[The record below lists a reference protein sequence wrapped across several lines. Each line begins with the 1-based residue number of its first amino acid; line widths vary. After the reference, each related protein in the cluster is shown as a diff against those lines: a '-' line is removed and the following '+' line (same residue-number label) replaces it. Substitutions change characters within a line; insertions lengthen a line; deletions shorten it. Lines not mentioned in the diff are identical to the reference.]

1 MEENIMNLEYVNNNL
16 TQIGIHLDQAS
27 KVKGGKIKPSQ
38 ETAQIGLNQL
48 KKLSTPIDFKI
59 KQIDHHDLLNI
70 PVFQFYTKLT
80 STTGK
85 GLDADLAKASAIME
99 FIERYSWKQFL
110 HSNQEEI
117 VYTTIDELNN
127 TGFNEEYFTNNLADS
142 AVIKKNFFKIKKI
155 KMRWVKAYS
164 ISNDRFIW
172 YPLSWHNAV
181 NLSNGLASGNSFTEA
196 IVQAICEVIER
207 HIYSKIVY
215 SEKILPTVDV
225 NVSQWPRV
233 KTLLDKFKSNG
244 VDLILKD
251 MTDSIKIPTIFAWA
265 HDDSCD
271 IVKDICGMGT
281 HLSSEEATIRAITE
295 CAQARSSLLQERSS
309 FVNPKN
315 LDYYYMKKNKKGRM
329 LFNNDEFYKR
339 MAKNS
344 KYINSSEIE
353 DLHSSDILDDFKVL
367 ISLLKKESH
376 EIFIVNKT
384 HPELC
389 IPTIRVFIPSL
400 KCYISPSDI
409 PVSLDSILAHVYL
422 DIHDINNAIIYLKKT
437 GNEFLLKKAYL
448 LDKFQKNVISNK
460 ECITKLEETIIG
472 NIINIK
478 EKYCLSKNIKVS
490 MDPNGGKISLVNTES
505 KLCAKIETTSFKYLE
520 ELEEKNIKQIVKENQ
535 SLKEFDKYQFYDF
548 LDSLLFAGFIEF
560 SKK

>member
-1 MEENIMNLEYVNNNL
+1 MNLEYVNNNL

-27 KVKGGKIKPSQ
+27 KMKGGKIKTSQ

-48 KKLSTPIDFKI
+48 KKLSTHVDFKI
-59 KQIDHHDLLNI
+59 KQINHHDFLNI

-85 GLDADLAKASAIME
+85 GLDGDLAKASAIME
-99 FIERYSWKQFL
+99 FIERYSWKQYL
-110 HSNQEEI
+110 HSNQEKI

-127 TGFNEEYFTNNLADS
+127 IGFNEEYFTNNLADS
-142 AVIKKNFFKIKKI
+142 FVIKRNFFKIKKI

-225 NVSQWPRV
+225 NASQWPRV
-233 KTLLDKFKSNG
+233 KILLDKFKSNG

-251 MTDSIKIPTIFAWA
+251 MTDCIKIPTIFAWA

-353 DLHSSDILDDFKVL
+353 DLQSSDILDDLKVL

-437 GNEFLLKKAYL
+437 GDEFLLKKVYL
-448 LDKFQKNVISNK
+448 LDKFQKKGFSNK
-460 ECITKLEETIIG
+460 ECITKLEETFRG

-490 MDPNGGKISLVNTES
+490 RDPKDGKISLVNTES
-505 KLCAKIETTSFKYLE
+505 KLCAKIETTSFKYLK
-520 ELEEKNIKQIVKENQ
+520 ELEGKNIKQIVKENQ
-535 SLKEFDKYQFYDF
+535 SLKGFDKYQFYDF